1 MDNIDITPKSQLLD
15 SSITKITPA
24 IGVPITE
31 APTDA
36 IPHNAKA
43 LKSVAIPKKLIKLAK
58 TIPDA
63 APTNNAGEKT
73 PPKKPVDKQTAV
85 RIIFRKRKGDL
96 LKEVQLDQKDIFM
109 VKIYNP

>member
-73 PPKKPVDKQTAV
+73 PPKREPPPKRPKKKKKKKKQHTKTKKQKTKKQTH
-85 RIIFRKRKGDL
+85 KK
-96 LKEVQLDQKDIFM
+96 K
-109 VKIYNP
+109 